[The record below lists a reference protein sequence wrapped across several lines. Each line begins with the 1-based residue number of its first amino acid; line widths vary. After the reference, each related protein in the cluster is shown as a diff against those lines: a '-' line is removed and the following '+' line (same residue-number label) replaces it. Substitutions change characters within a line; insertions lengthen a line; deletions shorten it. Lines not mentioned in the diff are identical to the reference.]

1 VCVYSSCPLQLKPH
15 NLYRGGKFVFSTDGA
30 HTKPSAGYLG
40 QLLNFTGVDSQ
51 GSPVAIG
58 YALVPQEDADEYQW
72 FFKLINSI
80 TLEDGSVLHG
90 ILNSPANVI
99 FSDRQKGLG
108 KAVRLQFPLALHL
121 PCCRHLMVKFS
132 LASICQLLLFHFICT
147 SCTVPAIQLPCAY
160 TVLVL
165 RLPCACHPNLMT
177 CVKSS
182 WAPRSPTRTADAR
195 PTHRQTVRADQR
207 ARGPQRDGIARAAP
221 NHQSEPPGRRRVG
234 EKPTRLRENA
244 WKFRGSKFPPVRET
258 NTVSQGK
265 RLRRCLFLLF
275 GSTESEAVFVSFVWV
290 NSCRKD

>member
-1 VCVYSSCPLQLKPH
+1 MCVCLYSSCPLQLKPH

-80 TLEDGSVLHG
+80 TLEDGSSLHG
-90 ILNSPANVI
+90 ILNSAANVI

-132 LASICQLLLFHFICT
+132 LASFCQLLLFQIICT
-147 SCTVPAIQLPCAY
+147 SWTTPALRCPVFTFVALLLPCVA
-160 TVLVL
+160 
-165 RLPCACHPNLMT
+165 
-177 CVKSS
+177 
-182 WAPRSPTRTADAR
+182 RTM
-195 PTHRQTVRADQR
+195 P
-207 ARGPQRDGIARAAP
+207 I
-221 NHQSEPPGRRRVG
+221 
-234 EKPTRLRENA
+234 
-244 WKFRGSKFPPVRET
+244 
-258 NTVSQGK
+258 
-265 RLRRCLFLLF
+265 
-275 GSTESEAVFVSFVWV
+275 
-290 NSCRKD
+290 

>member
-1 VCVYSSCPLQLKPH
+1 MCLYSSCPLQLKPH

-58 YALVPQEDADEYQW
+58 YALVLQEDADEYQW

-165 RLPCACHPNLMT
+165 RLPCVCHPNLMT
-177 CVKSS
+177 CVILVGKLQIPYCQSQ
-182 WAPRSPTRTADAR
+182 RSV
-195 PTHRQTVRADQR
+195 Q
-207 ARGPQRDGIARAAP
+207 
-221 NHQSEPPGRRRVG
+221 
-234 EKPTRLRENA
+234 
-244 WKFRGSKFPPVRET
+244 
-258 NTVSQGK
+258 
-265 RLRRCLFLLF
+265 
-275 GSTESEAVFVSFVWV
+275 
-290 NSCRKD
+290 